1 MIRLRAKFSIGIASA
16 KLAASHIFALR
27 GHQHVAGSGN
37 AELKR
42 MLQTIDTLEF
52 RDVSFAYRR
61 LQTPVLRHLNFRVQ
75 RGQHVAIVGSSGSG
89 KSTIT
94 AVLERFYEIEAG
106 EILVNGQSIMSFD
119 VDQYRSMVSLV
130 SQDTI
135 LYRETI
141 EENVLLGIA
150 EDSQVSHDDVVR
162 ACQDANIHSFILTL
176 PEGYGT
182 ICGPRCMALSGGQ
195 RQRLAIARA
204 LVRNSPVLLLDEATS
219 ALDSENE
226 SLVKDA
232 LSRATKERLTITI
245 AHRLSTVQ
253 NADCIYVL
261 SKGSFQEYGTHEELL
276 RKHGLYYAMCNAQ
289 SLDDVLS

>member
-1 MIRLRAKFSIGIASA
+1 
-16 KLAASHIFALR
+16 
-27 GHQHVAGSGN
+27 
-37 AELKR
+37 
-42 MLQTIDTLEF
+42 
-52 RDVSFAYRR
+52 
-61 LQTPVLRHLNFRVQ
+61 
-75 RGQHVAIVGSSGSG
+75 
-89 KSTIT
+89 
-94 AVLERFYEIEAG
+94 
-106 EILVNGQSIMSFD
+106 MSFD

-135 LYRETI
+135 LYRGTI
-141 EENVLLGIA
+141 DENVLLGIA

-204 LVRNSPVLLLDEATS
+204 LVQAPS

-226 SLVKDA
+226 SLMKDA

-245 AHRLSTVQ
+245 AYRLSTVQ
-253 NADCIYVL
+253 NANCIYVL
-261 SKGSFQEYGTHEELL
+261 SKGSFQEHGTHEELL
-276 RKHGLYYAMCNAQ
+276 RKHGLHYAMCKAQ
-289 SLDDVLS
+289 NLDDVLS